1 MAREKEGYRDN
12 LELIKLFIINK
23 YGDERRVLSNSDIQ
37 EFTGLSYE
45 YVRKNFM
52 HNERYVSIAVF
63 ARDLCPDKV

>member
-37 EFTGLSYE
+37 EFT
-45 YVRKNFM
+45 
-52 HNERYVSIAVF
+52 
-63 ARDLCPDKV
+63 